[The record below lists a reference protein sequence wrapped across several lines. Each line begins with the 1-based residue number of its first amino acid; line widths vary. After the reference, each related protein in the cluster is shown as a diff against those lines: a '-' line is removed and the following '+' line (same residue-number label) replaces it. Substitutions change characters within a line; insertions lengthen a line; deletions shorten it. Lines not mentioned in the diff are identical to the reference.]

1 MIDYI
6 SLAIGHG
13 LLAYA
18 LLRLV
23 MREDVDHDPAIDALK
38 GQVEAEREATSVAGR
53 NAKRRA
59 QGSGDA
65 GEGEAVG

>member
-6 SLAIGHG
+6 ALAIGHG
-13 LLAYA
+13 LLALA

-23 MREDVDHDPAIDALK
+23 MREDVDTDPAIAAL
-38 GQVEAEREATSVAGR
+38 QEEAESVRAEGSVSGR

-59 QGSGDA
+59 QA
-65 GEGEAVG
+65 GQDEA

>member
-13 LLAYA
+13 LLALA

-23 MREDVDHDPAIDALK
+23 MREDVDSDPAIEELK
-38 GQVEAEREATSVAGR
+38 QENKAGREATSAAGR

-59 QGSGDA
+59 RTDRQMP
-65 GEGEAVG
+65 